1 MSKKEFKGVASILGA
16 KLDRTTKPEKPNKGG
31 RPKSNFKTVEKTSQI
46 GTKEG
51 EIRATF
57 IVDEKILA
65 QIKALSY
72 WERIPIKEII
82 GKAIG
87 SEIAKYL
94 EKLGEIKPLP
104 PKKDKPL

>member
-51 EIRATF
+51 EVRATF
-57 IVDEKILA
+57 IVDEKTLA

-72 WERIPIKEII
+72 WERLPIKEIV
-82 GKAIG
+82 GKALE

-94 EKLGEIKPLP
+94 EELGEIKPLP
-104 PKKDKPL
+104 KDKK

>member
-31 RPKSNFKTVEKTSQI
+31 RPKSNFKTIEKTSQI

-51 EIRATF
+51 EVRATF
-57 IVDEKILA
+57 IVDEKTLG

-72 WERIPIKEII
+72 WERLPIKEIV
-82 GKAIG
+82 GKALE
-87 SEIAKYL
+87 SEIARYI
-94 EKLGEIKPLP
+94 EELGEIKPLP
-104 PKKDKPL
+104 KDKK